1 VSSRVLLW
9 GVVGL
14 VVLSVLMAAFTI
26 LSAAKS

>member
-26 LSAAKS
+26 FAAARS